1 MSESR
6 PHPLGAFARAGFQD
20 LAAAREALAAL
31 SETAGRA
38 REDLLADFSRSADP
52 DTALARI
59 AALNEARPASLRQL
73 GEAEWSRLALLIGAS
88 PALGDFFARRP
99 ERLGEILRGGGRVLD
114 AVEAREELLA
124 AVGADGD
131 GSAADQGGAG
141 DAGAPAAAEAR
152 VAGLCGEAAWNA
164 LRVRYRELLAEL
176 VLVDLEAATPESF
189 DRVSAGLSDL
199 AAGVLEG
206 ALAIARAALINGEGG
221 AAVTFERV
229 AATRLGVIAMG
240 KCGARELNVV
250 SDVDVMFV
258 AEPAGRTLEG
268 SDAALDVDA
277 APDTAAGAGDAVDT
291 EAALRIA
298 TRLAT
303 ELMRAVHDPALE
315 PPLWQVDANLRPE
328 GRHGALVRTLGS
340 MLSYY
345 ERWAKTWEFQAL
357 LKARP
362 VAGDIELGEAF
373 VAATRPMVWASSSRE
388 DFVGSVQRM
397 RERVTEHISEDQR
410 RIELKLG
417 PGGLRDIEFSVQ
429 LLQLVH
435 GQYDERLHLR
445 GTIPAL
451 EALVADGYVAR
462 GDGERLIADYRWL
475 RTVEHRL
482 QLRELRRTALM
493 PQDGEELRV
502 LARASGLAPSGAEL
516 LVQWRAIQ
524 REVRELHLRIFYAP
538 LLSAVAALPD
548 EELVLGSEEAGAR
561 LHSIGFRDPDG
572 AMRHLAALT
581 KGTSRNAKIQ
591 RNLLPVLLQW
601 LAEGTDPDYGLLAFR
616 RVSEANR
623 ETPWYLRLLRDGN
636 EAAER
641 LTRVLS
647 SSRFA
652 AELLESLPE
661 AVAWLERDEL
671 LRPQP
676 LEALLEEMRSLASRR
691 DRIEA
696 AAEALR
702 TVHRREV
709 LRLALGRLVGVND
722 DADVA
727 AGLDA
732 AHTALLDG
740 LLLAIREAA
749 SHSSPPSHAPTAGE
763 PPIELALIGMG
774 RYGGRELGFAS
785 DIDLLAVYRVSADA
799 TPEHLAAATKA
810 AGRLVSELRRLV
822 SDPRFTVDLDFE
834 LRPEG
839 KNGPIARS
847 LDAYRAYYERWS
859 LTWEAQALLRARPV
873 AGDAALGADFIALAD
888 SIRYPARFTEDDAR
902 EVRRIK
908 ARVEAER
915 LPQGADPK
923 RHLKLGP
930 GGISDVE
937 WLVQLLQLQRGA
949 YHPAL
954 RTQSTLE
961 ALDGAV
967 QAGLLEAGDRAQ
979 LEAAWVLASR
989 IRSAAK
995 LWSGRISDTL
1005 PTDRTEL
1012 EGIAGV
1018 LGLPPGRT
1026 TELEE
1031 QWLGAARRAR
1041 AVFEREFFGYS
1052 DHPATYPL
1060 ILP

>member
-1 MSESR
+1 MSTDVRSHR
-6 PHPLGAFARAGFQD
+6 LGDFARAGFQD
-20 LAAAREALAAL
+20 LSGAREGLGRLADALSMPADEMLAAF
-31 SETAGRA
+31 ARA
-38 REDLLADFSRSADP
+38 ADP
-52 DTALARI
+52 DTALARAAAI
-59 AALNEARPASLRQL
+59 ADAHSPALGGL
-73 GEAEWSRLALLIGAS
+73 GAEEWGRLALLLGAS

-99 ERLGEILRGGGRVLD
+99 ERLREILVRGGRLPSAD
-114 AVEAREELLA
+114 EMRSELLA
-124 AVGADGD
+124 AVGAAAHGALDRTRPVASRWAEDG
-131 GSAADQGGAG
+131 
-141 DAGAPAAAEAR
+141 
-152 VAGLCGEAAWNA
+152 WNA
-164 LRVRYRELLAEL
+164 LRIRYRELLAEVML
-176 VLVDLEAATPESF
+176 EDLEEAGPGSF
-189 DRVSAGLSDL
+189 EGVSAALSDL
-199 AAGVLEG
+199 ASAALEA
-206 ALAIARAALINGEGG
+206 ALAVARAALVAGDSG
-221 AAVTFERV
+221 APVSAEQL
-229 AATRLGVIAMG
+229 AATRFSVIAMG

-250 SDVDVMFV
+250 SDVDVMFIS
-258 AEPAGRTLEG
+258 EPDATASDEGRDGEPG
-268 SDAALDVDA
+268 SGTIDT
-277 APDTAAGAGDAVDT
+277 DTAI
-291 EAALRIA
+291 RIG
-298 TRLAT
+298 TRLAA

-315 PPLWQVDANLRPE
+315 PPLWQVDPNLRPE
-328 GRHGALVRTLGS
+328 GRQGALVRTLGS

-357 LKARP
+357 LKARA
-362 VAGDIELGEAF
+362 VAGDLRLGEAF
-373 VAATRPMVWASSSRE
+373 VAATRPLVWASSGRE

-410 RIELKLG
+410 EVELKLG
-417 PGGLRDIEFSVQ
+417 PGGLRDIEFSAQ

-445 GTIPAL
+445 GTIEAL
-451 EALVADGYVAR
+451 EALVDGGYIAR
-462 GDGERLIADYRWL
+462 GDGERLAADYRWL
-475 RTVEHRL
+475 RTLEHRL

-493 PQDGEELRV
+493 PSDAEELRV
-502 LARASGLAPSGAEL
+502 LARASGLAPSGDEL
-516 LVQWRAIQ
+516 LEHWRGVK
-524 REVRELHLRIFYAP
+524 REVRELHLKVFYAP
-538 LLSAVAALPD
+538 LLSAVAALPG
-548 EELVLGSEEAGAR
+548 EELVLGSEEARAR

-572 AMRHLAALT
+572 AMRHLTALT
-581 KGTSRNAKIQ
+581 KGTSRNAQIQ
-591 RNLLPVLLQW
+591 RNLLPVMLQW
-601 LAEGTDPDYGLLAFR
+601 LAEGTDPDFGLLAFR
-616 RVSEANR
+616 RVSEASR
-623 ETPWYLRLLRDGN
+623 ETPWYLRLLRDGS

-647 SSRFA
+647 TSRFA
-652 AELLESLPE
+652 AELLETLPD

-671 LRPQP
+671 LRPVP

-691 DRIEA
+691 ERIED

-727 AGLDA
+727 LGLDA

-740 LLLAIREAA
+740 LLLAIREVA
-749 SHSSPPSHAPTAGE
+749 SHSSPPAHAATAGE

-785 DIDLLAVYRVSADA
+785 DIDLLAVYRVSAEADQA
-799 TPEHLAAATKA
+799 HAAAATKA
-810 AGRLVSELRRLV
+810 AERLVAELRRLV
-822 SDPRFTVDLDFE
+822 SDPRFTVDLDFD

-839 KNGPIARS
+839 KNGPIVRS
-847 LDAYRAYYERWS
+847 LDAYRSYYERWS

-888 SIRYPARFTEDDAR
+888 SIRYPAKFDESSVR

-937 WLVQLLQLQRGA
+937 WLVQLLQLQTGA

-954 RTQSTLE
+954 RTQSTLA
-961 ALDGAV
+961 ALRGAV
-967 QAGLLEAGDRAQ
+967 EAGVLPEADRAQ

-989 IRSAAK
+989 IRSAVK
-995 LWSGRISDTL
+995 LWSGRSSDIL
-1005 PTDRTEL
+1005 PKERGEL

-1018 LGLPPGRT
+1018 LGMPPGRT

-1031 QWLGAARRAR
+1031 QWLAAARRSR

-1052 DHPATYPL
+1052 DHPSTFPL